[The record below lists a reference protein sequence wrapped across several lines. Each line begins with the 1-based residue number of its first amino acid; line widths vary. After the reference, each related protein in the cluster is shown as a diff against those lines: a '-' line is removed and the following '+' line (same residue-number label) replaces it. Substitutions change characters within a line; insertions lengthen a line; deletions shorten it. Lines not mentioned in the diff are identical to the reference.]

1 MRTTRLLATGLIALA
16 VAACSS
22 AGASPSSAPSEA
34 ASVAPSDGASVAPSA
49 SADACATDS
58 LAVVTAGTFTIG
70 TDNPAYPPY
79 FAENASGTAT
89 APWELGDPTTGEG
102 FESALGFAIADRL
115 GFTKDQVAW
124 VVVPFANAFAPG
136 EKTFDID
143 LNQVTFT
150 EERTQTA
157 DLTEGY
163 YFGNQSLVALKDSPV
178 AKATSIAELKD
189 FVFGAQVGTT
199 SYDAINEIIAP
210 TKAAAVYDTNDA
222 AIEALSAGTIDG
234 DRRGPAD
241 RGLHHERPGRE
252 RHDRRP
258 VRGRD
263 ARALQRRPDQGQPAD
278 RLRRCRHRVADRR
291 RHAGRTGQQVAA
303 VPGHRPGPQAV
314 IEAGSGGAGSP

>member
-22 AGASPSSAPSEA
+22 AGASPSSPPSSA
-34 ASVAPSDGASVAPSA
+34 ASVAPSDAASVAPSA
-49 SADACATDS
+49 SADACATES
-58 LAVVTAGTFTIG
+58 LPVVTAGTFTIG

-79 FAENASGTAT
+79 FAENVSGTAT

-210 TKAAAVYDTNDA
+210 TKTAAVYDTNDA

-234 DRRGPAD
+234 IVVDLPTAD
-241 RGLHHERPGRE
+241 FITNVQVENATIVGQFEGGTPEHFSAVLTKDSPLTACIDAAIAALTADGTLDELASKWLPFQ
-252 RHDRRP
+252 DTVP
-258 VRGRD
+258 V
-263 ARALQRRPDQGQPAD
+263 LKP
-278 RLRRCRHRVADRR
+278 
-291 RHAGRTGQQVAA
+291 
-303 VPGHRPGPQAV
+303 
-314 IEAGSGGAGSP
+314 